1 MKKVWTA
8 VVNILLWNYERG
20 SWQYD
25 VMCALIVAF
34 IVFTPRSF
42 FRGDFR
48 LHGGEPEQV
57 EVLKGSDGLPAAK
70 TVPADGIKK

>member
-1 MKKVWTA
+1 MWKF
-8 VVNILLWNYERG
+8 ERG

-42 FRGDFR
+42 FQGTSDRSR
-48 LHGGEPEQV
+48 
-57 EVLKGSDGLPAAK
+57 VLLDRTDA
-70 TVPADGIKK
+70 VRPADVGAPPAPEMDKGTADGGRQPGTGDAK